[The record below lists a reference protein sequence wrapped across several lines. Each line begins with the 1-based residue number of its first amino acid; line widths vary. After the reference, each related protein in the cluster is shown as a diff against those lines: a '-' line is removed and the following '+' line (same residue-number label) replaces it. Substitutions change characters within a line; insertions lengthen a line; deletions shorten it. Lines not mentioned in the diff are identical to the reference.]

1 MKDCD
6 AKRTPGYT
14 RADVIQVF
22 VFGLVVLVIF
32 GYFVT
37 TPELPGLVIPFGIV
51 WIGACLLSWRQGYL
65 DGRLSSLGV
74 VPANCVTWLRSAFI
88 FGLVMPAIF
97 PDGAYDAS
105 GWLMWVN
112 ACVVVIGLCG
122 AGGVRLF
129 GACVRVVAKKR
140 LGITEL

>member
-1 MKDCD
+1 MKHCD
-6 AKRTPGYT
+6 TKPTYGFT
-14 RADVIQVF
+14 RADVIKVF
-22 VFGLVVLVIF
+22 VSGFALLLLFGHF
-32 GYFVT
+32 
-37 TPELPGLVIPFGIV
+37 TPELPGLVIPFGII
-51 WIGACLLSWRQGYL
+51 WIAACLLSWRQGYS

-112 ACVVVIGLCG
+112 AFVLAVGLCG